1 MAMVKNRIKEIAI
14 GFLIGIITNILGAL
28 LYILLFSDLG
38 VASTIEVANEGGH
51 LGSIIALGAI
61 LNIAAFFGFLKIK
74 RDYRA
79 RGVMI
84 ASLLAAILILI
95 YKIFM

>member
-1 MAMVKNRIKEIAI
+1 MQKKEVII
-14 GFLIGIITNILGAL
+14 GFIVGIIANTIGTL

-38 VASTIEVANEGGH
+38 IIETFKAAVAQEHI
-51 LGSIIALGAI
+51 GSLLALGAI
-61 LNIAAFFGFLKIK
+61 LNLVAFFGFLRLK

-84 ASLLAAILILI
+84 ATLLTAMVILY
-95 YKIFM
+95 YKVF